1 MFGVYDVCRFFQPP
15 HVCRTKELSA
25 QLADMDDAA
34 LAQASVEAEDG
45 ASDAGMRSKEVFEV
59 AWP

>member
-1 MFGVYDVCRFFQPP
+1 MSFFQPP

-34 LAQASVEAEDG
+34 LAEASVEAEDG
-45 ASDAGMRSKEVFEV
+45 AGDAGMKSKEVFEV
-59 AWP
+59 A